1 MTQPPC
7 PVTAHFRFASVV
19 TALFAVT
26 ACGGP
31 TTPPTATATAPA
43 AASASAAIAAL
54 PDGLVDIGGRRLEI
68 HCTGPGA
75 GPVVVLDAG
84 LGNTHAVWTPVVRIV
99 REFATVCSYDRAGL
113 GTSDLRPPPHGAS
126 SAVDDLHAL
135 VGAAHLAPPY
145 VVVGASFGGLDAQL
159 FARRFPNEVKGVVFV
174 DAIAPGWDPQL
185 EAILSPEQVAERRA
199 IANGEDLTNEDI
211 RASEASVPDGG
222 PFPEVPTAVLRHGQP
237 FPGGPDWPTGRVE
250 ALWTSLQESLAALSP
265 MSTLLVAA
273 DSGHR
278 IHTDQPQLVADAIHA
293 ILDPSRGPPAAPT
306 PAPAF
311 GTGASPVAAGEL
323 PGRFAYA
330 SKDGLRIANA
340 DGSHS
345 KLVVAAGTF
354 SVGEPSADGTGRL
367 LAYVKR
373 PPPGSDG
380 PTDDAGAEVW
390 IVDLSTRAT
399 HRVAPNARAPALAP
413 DGRSVAFTRQGH
425 VWIAAADGSSS
436 RELGAGGC
444 PIWSPDGTR
453 LAECTNDD
461 QPVVVTVADG
471 TIWPVAAGPG
481 PTDPVAWSPDG
492 RSLALFSTRD
502 GNGEIY
508 VVDVDQA
515 SPRRVTTASGN
526 QAAVAWTSAGLIVT
540 SSGPGADVSDWF
552 LVDAATGTPR
562 VIPWLRGTPEPIAWL
577 P

>member
-1 MTQPPC
+1 MTQPPR

-237 FPGGPDWPTGRVE
+237 FPGGPDWPSGRVE
-250 ALWTSLQESLAALSP
+250 ALWTSLLESLAALCP
-265 MSTLLVAA
+265 M
-273 DSGHR
+273 
-278 IHTDQPQLVADAIHA
+278 
-293 ILDPSRGPPAAPT
+293 
-306 PAPAF
+306 
-311 GTGASPVAAGEL
+311 
-323 PGRFAYA
+323 
-330 SKDGLRIANA
+330 
-340 DGSHS
+340 
-345 KLVVAAGTF
+345 
-354 SVGEPSADGTGRL
+354 
-367 LAYVKR
+367 
-373 PPPGSDG
+373 
-380 PTDDAGAEVW
+380 W
-390 IVDLSTRAT
+390 
-399 HRVAPNARAPALAP
+399 
-413 DGRSVAFTRQGH
+413 
-425 VWIAAADGSSS
+425 
-436 RELGAGGC
+436 
-444 PIWSPDGTR
+444 
-453 LAECTNDD
+453 
-461 QPVVVTVADG
+461 
-471 TIWPVAAGPG
+471 
-481 PTDPVAWSPDG
+481 
-492 RSLALFSTRD
+492 
-502 GNGEIY
+502 
-508 VVDVDQA
+508 
-515 SPRRVTTASGN
+515 
-526 QAAVAWTSAGLIVT
+526 
-540 SSGPGADVSDWF
+540 
-552 LVDAATGTPR
+552 
-562 VIPWLRGTPEPIAWL
+562 
-577 P
+577 